1 MEGKYIAQM
10 LFVVG
15 LAVWLGWVIVRR
27 YLVVD
32 LGKAAEIKGEAP
44 SDAQLRHHIKSMQQ
58 DISLLT
64 VTNFAI
70 LLVLVFALV
79 LKL

>member
-1 MEGKYIAQM
+1 MMEKYIAQI
-10 LFVVG
+10 LFVIG

-27 YLVVD
+27 YLAVD
-32 LGKAAEIKGEAP
+32 IKEAVKKGEP
-44 SDAQLRHHIKSMQQ
+44 PTDVQLRWQIKDMQQ

-70 LLVLVFALV
+70 LLVLVYALV
-79 LKL
+79 LRL

>member
-1 MEGKYIAQM
+1 MEKYIAQA
-10 LFVVG
+10 LFVIG

-27 YLVVD
+27 YLSVD
-32 LGKAAEIKGEAP
+32 LEKNKAIKGDPP
-44 SDAQLRHHIKSMQQ
+44 SDAQLRLYIKSMRE

-64 VTNFAI
+64 VTNFAV
-70 LLVLVFALV
+70 LLVLIFALV

>member
-1 MEGKYIAQM
+1 MEKYVAQI
-10 LFVVG
+10 LFLVG
-15 LAVWLGWVIVRR
+15 LAVWIGWVIVRR
-27 YLVVD
+27 YLSVD
-32 LGKAAEIKGEAP
+32 VQPSAKVGEPP
-44 SDAQLRHHIKSMQQ
+44 SDAMLRSYFKEMQQ
-58 DISLLT
+58 DLSLLT

>member
-1 MEGKYIAQM
+1 MEKYIAQI

-27 YLVVD
+27 FLAVD
-32 LGKAAEIKGEAP
+32 LDKNKEIKGDP
-44 SDAQLRHHIKSMQQ
+44 PGDAQLRHYIKSMRE
-58 DISLLT
+58 DISLLA
-64 VTNFAI
+64 VTNFAV
-70 LLVLVFALV
+70 LLVLIFALV

>member
-1 MEGKYIAQM
+1 MEKYKAQV
-10 LFVVG
+10 LFVIG

-27 YLVVD
+27 FLSVD
-32 LGKAAEIKGEAP
+32 LEKNKVVKGDPP
-44 SDAQLRHHIKSMQQ
+44 SDAQLRLYIKSMRE

-64 VTNFAI
+64 VTNFAV
-70 LLVLVFALV
+70 LLVLIFALV

>member
-1 MEGKYIAQM
+1 MEKYIAQI

-27 YLVVD
+27 FLSVD
-32 LGKAAEIKGEAP
+32 LDKHKTETGEVP
-44 SDAQLRHHIKSMQQ
+44 DDAQVRRYIKSMRE

>member
-1 MEGKYIAQM
+1 MEKYVAQI

-27 YLVVD
+27 YLAVD
-32 LGKAAEIKGEAP
+32 LNRSKELQPDAP
-44 SDAQLRHHIKSMQQ
+44 SDAQLRHYIKSMRE

-64 VTNFAI
+64 VTNFAV
-70 LLVLVFALV
+70 LLVLIFALV

>member
-1 MEGKYIAQM
+1 MEKYLAQI

-15 LAVWLGWVIVRR
+15 LAAWLGWVIVRR
-27 YLVVD
+27 YLAVD
-32 LGKAAEIKGEAP
+32 LGKNKEIKGEPP
-44 SDAQLRHHIKSMQQ
+44 SDAQLRLYIKSMRE

>member
-1 MEGKYIAQM
+1 MEKYIAQM

-15 LAVWLGWVIVRR
+15 LAVWLGWVLVRR
-27 YLVVD
+27 MLAVD
-32 LGKAAEIKGEAP
+32 LEKRRSETGEP
-44 SDAQLRHHIKSMQQ
+44 PTDTQLRHYVKSMRE

-64 VTNFAI
+64 VTNFAV
-70 LLVLVFALV
+70 LLVLIFALV

>member
-1 MEGKYIAQM
+1 MEKYIAQI

-27 YLVVD
+27 YLSVD
-32 LGKAAEIKGEAP
+32 LDKNKPETGEVP
-44 SDAQLRHHIKSMQQ
+44 TDAQVRRHIKNMRE

-64 VTNFAI
+64 VTNFAV
-70 LLVLVFALV
+70 LLVLVYALV
-79 LKL
+79 LRL

>member
-1 MEGKYIAQM
+1 MEKFIAQI
-10 LFVVG
+10 LFIVG

-27 YLVVD
+27 YLAVD
-32 LGKAAEIKGEAP
+32 IQKGEEIKGAPP
-44 SDAQLRHHIKSMQQ
+44 SDAQLRHYIKSMHE

-64 VTNFAI
+64 VTNFAV
-70 LLVLVFALV
+70 LLVLIFALV

>member
-1 MEGKYIAQM
+1 MEKYIAQM

-27 YLVVD
+27 YLSVD
-32 LGKAAEIKGEAP
+32 LEKNKVIKGDPP
-44 SDAQLRHHIKSMQQ
+44 SDAQLRLYIKSMRE

-64 VTNFAI
+64 VTNFAV
-70 LLVLVFALV
+70 LLVLIFALV

>member
-1 MEGKYIAQM
+1 MEKYVAQL
-10 LFVVG
+10 LFLVG
-15 LAVWLGWVIVRR
+15 LAVWIGWVIVRR
-27 YLVVD
+27 YFSVD
-32 LGKAAEIKGEAP
+32 VQPSTKVGEPP
-44 SDAQLRHHIKSMQQ
+44 SDAMLRAYLKEMRQ
-58 DISLLT
+58 DLSLLT